1 MLVNRNLL
9 AAAAAELGMQIDEQ
23 QMAAFALLLQELV
36 RWNRQINL
44 TAITKPDAMTV
55 KHLIDSF
62 HLVPQ
67 LQQGEHLLDIGSGAG
82 FPALV
87 LAIMRPDCRI
97 SSIDAVAK
105 KVSFQRHCARLLR
118 LENVQALHGRVEQLA
133 LQQPEQFDLVVSRA
147 FSSLELFVDLGLPL
161 VRPGGRII
169 SMRSAEGEHEQQ
181 QFADRLLQLG
191 LQSEPCI
198 RYRLPQQMG
207 MRSLVILCKA

>member
-1 MLVNRNLL
+1 MNRNLL
-9 AAAAAELGMQIDEQ
+9 AAAATELGLQIDEQ

-55 KHLIDSF
+55 KHLIDSL

-67 LQQGEHLLDIGSGAG
+67 LQQGEHLFDIGSGAG

-87 LAIMRPDCRI
+87 LAIMRPDCQI

-105 KVSFQRHCARLLR
+105 KISFQRHCARLLK
-118 LENVQALHGRVEQLA
+118 LENFKALHGRVEQLA

-161 VRPGGRII
+161 VRPGARII

-181 QFADRLLQLG
+181 QLADHLQQLG
-191 LQSEPCI
+191 LQSEPCV
-198 RYRLPQQMG
+198 RYRLPLQMG
-207 MRSLVILCKA
+207 MRSLIILRKAA

>member
-1 MLVNRNLL
+1 MNRNLL
-9 AAAAAELGMQIDEQ
+9 AAAAAELGLQIDEQ

-161 VRPGGRII
+161 VRPGGRMV
-169 SMRSAEGEHEQQ
+169 SMRGVEGEQELQQLLEQ
-181 QFADRLLQLG
+181 FGLVG
-191 LQSEPCI
+191 LQPEPCQN
-198 RYRLPQQMG
+198 YRLPQQMG